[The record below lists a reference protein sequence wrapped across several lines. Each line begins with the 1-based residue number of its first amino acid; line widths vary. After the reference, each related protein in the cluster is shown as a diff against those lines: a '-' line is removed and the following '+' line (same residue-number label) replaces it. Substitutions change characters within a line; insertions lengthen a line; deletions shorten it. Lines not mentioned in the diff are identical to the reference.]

1 MKKEKK
7 VGGMLLRFLLTLG
20 MVLGLTMGMCTK
32 VYAMQVFVKTLT
44 GKTITID
51 VESSDTIEKVKTKIQ
66 EKENISP
73 DRQRLIFAGKQLEDN
88 KTLADYNIQKEST
101 LHLVLKGYKV
111 TITSDDYMTKT
122 DASGNESQT
131 DLSGAMTDV
140 VYIAD
145 DGYYFPTDYRVE
157 ATNGISVTRDSY
169 TQITVSG
176 TPEADTE
183 ISLTAPTK
191 KTKPDAPTAS
201 AVDCTTAD
209 NNDGKLIGI
218 ITAMEYQKK
227 GDSEWTSGTGSDITG
242 LVPETYYVRVK
253 ATYTTLAS
261 DNQELIVNAYLQKE
275 IATVT
280 NAPTAKTLT
289 FNGLA
294 QALVTVG
301 ETSGGTMQY
310 AIGPDET
317 TAPSDGWSTSI
328 PIGTEVGTYYV
339 WYKAVGDDEHIDSDA
354 ACVKVTIAEKKE
366 DSDKKDDTDT
376 VSRLEYKNTSG
387 AGASWSK
394 GTTGTLDFTFKR
406 TENDET
412 TYDHFAG
419 VKVDGKTV
427 DAANYEKIK
436 GSVIIKL
443 KYSFLETLEA
453 GEHTLT
459 AMFDDADEVTVSFE
473 ISAKAKQD
481 DNKQTTVDT
490 PTTKNDTPKKD
501 TPKAPTTGDK
511 INIGVIV
518 MLMIDSSLAALYL
531 TLKRKQIK

>member
-51 VESSDTIEKVKTKIQ
+51 VESSDTIENVKTKIQ

-209 NNDGKLIGI
+209 NN
-218 ITAMEYQKK
+218 
-227 GDSEWTSGTGSDITG
+227 
-242 LVPETYYVRVK
+242 
-253 ATYTTLAS
+253 
-261 DNQELIVNAYLQKE
+261 
-275 IATVT
+275 
-280 NAPTAKTLT
+280 
-289 FNGLA
+289 
-294 QALVTVG
+294 
-301 ETSGGTMQY
+301 
-310 AIGPDET
+310 
-317 TAPSDGWSTSI
+317 
-328 PIGTEVGTYYV
+328 
-339 WYKAVGDDEHIDSDA
+339 EH
-354 ACVKVTIAEKKE
+354 
-366 DSDKKDDTDT
+366 
-376 VSRLEYKNTSG
+376 R
-387 AGASWSK
+387 
-394 GTTGTLDFTFKR
+394 
-406 TENDET
+406 
-412 TYDHFAG
+412 
-419 VKVDGKTV
+419 
-427 DAANYEKIK
+427 
-436 GSVIIKL
+436 
-443 KYSFLETLEA
+443 
-453 GEHTLT
+453 
-459 AMFDDADEVTVSFE
+459 
-473 ISAKAKQD
+473 Q
-481 DNKQTTVDT
+481 
-490 PTTKNDTPKKD
+490 
-501 TPKAPTTGDK
+501 
-511 INIGVIV
+511 
-518 MLMIDSSLAALYL
+518 
-531 TLKRKQIK
+531 